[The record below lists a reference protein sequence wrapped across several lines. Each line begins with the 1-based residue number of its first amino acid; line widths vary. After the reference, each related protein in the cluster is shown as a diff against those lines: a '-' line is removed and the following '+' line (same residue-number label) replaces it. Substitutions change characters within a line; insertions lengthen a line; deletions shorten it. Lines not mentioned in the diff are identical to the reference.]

1 MNKLIVKV
9 NPPCPILFSSGLLNK
24 LAEHIPEKK
33 LAIITDSNV
42 GPLYGEELKASL
54 ENTKQVKL
62 YTVKAG
68 EESKSLG
75 KFGELLRQM
84 ICDGFDRKGAVLAL
98 GGGVVGDLAGFVA
111 ASYYRG
117 IAFYQCPTSLLAM
130 VDASIGGK
138 TGVNVPEGKNL
149 VGAFWQPKGVFIDV
163 DVLRTLPEQEFKHGA
178 VELFKHGLLADES
191 IIDDVSSAEF
201 HLAGDSDF
209 LIDLIAR
216 AAKVKVDIVN
226 QDEREAGVR
235 AHLNLGHTL
244 AHALESYTKH
254 GISHGEAVA
263 YGLVFA
269 AKLSALYG
277 FADETKRV
285 LDFWHWVKP
294 RPLAVKTFAELVP
307 HINRDKK
314 HYGGK
319 QYWILLEKLGNP
331 IIVSDVNLE
340 FEKAWQYLLEVCKQG

>member
-1 MNKLIVKV
+1 MNKLIVQV
-9 NPPCPILFSSGLLNK
+9 SPPYPIFLSSGLINNLIK
-24 LAEHIPEKK
+24 HITEKN

-42 GPLYGEELKASL
+42 GPLYGEKLKTNLDSV
-54 ENTKQVKL
+54 KQVKL
-62 YTVKAG
+62 YTVTAG
-68 EESKSLG
+68 EKSKSLQAFE
-75 KFGELLRQM
+75 KLLRQM

-98 GGGVVGDLAGFVA
+98 GGGVIGDLAGFVA

-191 IIDDVSSAEF
+191 IINDVNSAEF
-201 HLAGDSDF
+201 QSTGNSDF
-209 LIDLIAR
+209 LINLIAR
-216 AAKVKVDIVN
+216 AAKVKVDIVS

-294 RPLAVKTFAELVP
+294 RPLLVKTFAELVP

-319 QYWILLEKLGNP
+319 QHWILLEKLGQP
-331 IIVSDVNLE
+331 IIVDNVSLHQLE
-340 FEKAWQYLLEVCKQG
+340 SAWQYLTEVTQ